1 MTIIY
6 QFRKA
11 SLDGQLFA
19 KDLAMNRT
27 VTDNQQELSMS
38 ASCGQPHQIGMPAD
52 PRFSISEAPSNCV
65 RTPPSAPH
73 VASTVQL
80 RSCRDN
86 DRRAN
91 RPTGDRVGVGVRYGG
106 CRSALRGGMDRA
118 GNRPARKALGSS
130 FLARRGRPGD
140 RRLGDIRA
148 RYRGCV
154 VAASDYA
161 FLTSE
166 KL

>member
-38 ASCGQPHQIGMPAD
+38 ASCGQPHQIGMPAGSAFLNF
-52 PRFSISEAPSNCV
+52 RGSV
-65 RTPPSAPH
+65 QLRTDSPFCALRCEHCP
-73 VASTVQL
+73 L

-91 RPTGDRVGVGVRYGG
+91 CPTGDRVGVGVRYGG

-118 GNRPARKALGSS
+118 GNRPARTALGSS